1 MNIGIFGGSFDPIH
15 TGHLLFAQQMLDL
28 VPLDKVI
35 FVPAYNQYMKEPH
48 KASFID
54 RCSMVSKAIDGNPRF
69 DFEVI
74 KDEENTYAY
83 NILKILKEKHPD
95 DSLFF
100 LAGEDIVDDLTK
112 WHRIEDLGKLCT
124 MAIGSRNSDNN
135 LTRASIRHSNLK
147 HMSGKYNLAFVL
159 ISTEIEFG
167 VSSTY
172 IRRKIKDRESIA
184 YLIPEKVID
193 HIYTYDLYKE

>member
-28 VPLDKVI
+28 VPLDRVV
-35 FVPAYNQYMKEPH
+35 FVPAQNQYMKEPH

-54 RCSMVSKAIDGNPRF
+54 RCSMVSKAIDGNHRF

-74 KDEENTYAY
+74 KDEENTYTY
-83 NILKILKEKHPD
+83 NTLEFMREKYPT

-100 LAGEDIVDDLTK
+100 LAGDDVIESLSK
-112 WHRIEDLGKLCT
+112 WHRIEDLGKLCKIV
-124 MAIGSRNSDNN
+124 IGSRDTGSD
-135 LTRASIRHSNLK
+135 LTSTSIRYSNLK

-159 ISTEIEFG
+159 ISTEVEFG

-172 IRRKIKDRESIA
+172 VRRKIKDCESVA
-184 YLIPEKVID
+184 YLVPEKVLD
-193 HIYTYDLYKE
+193 HIYAYDLYKE